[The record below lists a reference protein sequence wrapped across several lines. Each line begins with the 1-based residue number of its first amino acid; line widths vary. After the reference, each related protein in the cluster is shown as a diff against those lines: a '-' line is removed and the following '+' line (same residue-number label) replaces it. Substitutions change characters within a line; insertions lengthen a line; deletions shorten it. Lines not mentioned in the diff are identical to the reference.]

1 MPFKLSSHTV
11 FHDKTGYSII
21 TDNIVKTKIL
31 IIKLKTIQIIFKI
44 TVLLWLLVSLVPV

>member
-21 TDNIVKTKIL
+21 TMYSTNKHINHKVENHSNYL
-31 IIKLKTIQIIFKI
+31 YNHW
-44 TVLLWLLVSLVPV
+44 WLLASCLVSPG